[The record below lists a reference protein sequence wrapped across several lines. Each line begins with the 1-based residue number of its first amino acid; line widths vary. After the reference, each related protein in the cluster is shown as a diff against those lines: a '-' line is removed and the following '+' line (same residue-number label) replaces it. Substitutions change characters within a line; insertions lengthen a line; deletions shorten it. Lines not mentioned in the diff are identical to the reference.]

1 MGKVGSM
8 SECLMTSNANKQKI
22 KRTGRITTSPCPI
35 VPPALSRFASMEIAM
50 SAIEEAV
57 SKPVAMQPEL

>member
-1 MGKVGSM
+1 M
-8 SECLMTSNANKQKI
+8 SECLMTSNAANKQKI

-57 SKPVAMQPEL
+57 SKPVSMQPEL